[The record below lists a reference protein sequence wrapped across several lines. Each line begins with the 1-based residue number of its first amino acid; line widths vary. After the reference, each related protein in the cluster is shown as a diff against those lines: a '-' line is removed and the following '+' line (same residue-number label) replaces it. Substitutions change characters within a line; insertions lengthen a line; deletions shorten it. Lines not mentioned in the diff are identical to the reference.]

1 MQVLDRFKKINGN
14 TLKIIACIT
23 MLIDHLTAGIM
34 LPVVRNG
41 LYSGDLT
48 ANELNTIYI
57 ILRGIGRIAFP
68 IFCFLLVEGFI
79 HTRSRLRY
87 ALSLLLFGIISEI
100 PFDLIFYAEEE
111 IFNINIIEA
120 LEANSYLLNYQC
132 NVFFTLLI
140 GLLVIWAIDA
150 TVRLI
155 KEKNIP
161 PLLSFLAA
169 AVITL
174 IGCVIA
180 YRINSD
186 YDFYGVLLIT
196 IFYVLQKYEYL
207 RILAGYVFISQLGIE
222 YLAFPGFIL
231 MALYNHKRGRKLGW
245 LKYFFYLF
253 YPVHLTLI
261 YIIRCIIWGK
271 YQMVL

>member
-34 LPVVRNG
+34 LPVVRKG

-48 ANELNTIYI
+48 VSELNTIYI

-100 PFDLIFYAEEE
+100 PFDLIFYAEED

-140 GLLVIWAIDA
+140 GLLVIWSIDV

-155 KEKNIP
+155 RKKNFP
-161 PLLSFLAA
+161 PLLSILATA
-169 AVITL
+169 IITL

-180 YRINSD
+180 YKINSD

-196 IFYVLQKYEYL
+196 IFYILQRYEYI

-261 YIIRCIIWGK
+261 YIVMCLIRGK